1 MNFIKLLLKQ
11 ALCEHD
17 FGVQYLDVKFTVDR
31 DDMVNHWVCRC
42 KKCGKYTRVE
52 ARRRMVL

>member
-1 MNFIKLLLKQ
+1 MNLKKLLKQ